1 MQCSIAGRTGCSAGA
16 FNLLHRGSI
25 SGMEMDPGVVCRGHE
40 GVQKERQGNRLCLKA
55 RGGGLAVGKDQGQPN
70 GADTVAGISSHH
82 GYRGSSGGLQ
92 EGAPPLPWHPGG
104 GSRAGARNR
113 RLLKSLK
120 SMFLTQLTRGDIVL
134 VPDGQGTPGQGCEGG
149 EKPWLQSP
157 WHCEPE

>member
-25 SGMEMDPGVVCRGHE
+25 SGTEMDPGVVCRGHE

-70 GADTVAGISSHH
+70 EADTVAGISSHH

-92 EGAPPLPWHPGG
+92 RGHLYHPGTWG
-104 GSRAGARNR
+104 EEAGLEQETGDFWRASRV
-113 RLLKSLK
+113 S
-120 SMFLTQLTRGDIVL
+120 S
-134 VPDGQGTPGQGCEGG
+134 
-149 EKPWLQSP
+149 
-157 WHCEPE
+157 